1 MGAADVVPGVSGG
14 TIAFITGIY
23 DELIESIRACNLHAL
38 KLCHREG
45 VAAAWQYIHGNFLLS
60 LLLGIAVSV
69 FSLARLVSHALEFY
83 PIPLFS
89 LFFGLILASALV
101 VFRHIP
107 RRQLGHYAWL
117 LLGCGFALFLGELRP
132 AEIPVNQLTVF
143 LAGSVAICA
152 MILPGISG
160 SFILLL
166 LGMYT
171 PVIHAIKTLDFSL
184 LTFFAVGCGCGLL
197 LFVRFLSWLMHRH
210 REPLLACLSGI
221 LLGSLSIIWPWKIPS
236 DDVLS
241 TNTSPWHYAEILG
254 SPLLIPAVLL
264 ALVGSVLV
272 LVLEKQGQNGEV
284 S

>member
-38 KLCHREG
+38 RLWRSEG
-45 VAAAWQYIHGNFLLS
+45 VSVAWQYIHGNFLLS
-60 LLLGIAVSV
+60 LLLGIAVSI
-69 FSLARLVSHALEFY
+69 FSLARLVSYALEFY

-89 LFFGLILASALV
+89 LFFGLVLASALV

-107 RRQLGHYAWL
+107 QRQPGHYLWL
-117 LLGCGFALFLGELRP
+117 ILGCGFALFLGELRP
-132 AEIPVNQLTVF
+132 AEMQVNQLTVF
-143 LAGSVAICA
+143 LAGSIAICA

-184 LTFFAVGCGCGLL
+184 LAFFAAGCGCGLL

-236 DDVLS
+236 GTALN
-241 TNTSPWHYAEILG
+241 TNSSPWQYADILG
-254 SPLLIPAVLL
+254 SPMLGPAVLL
-264 ALVGSVLV
+264 ALGGALLV
-272 LVLEKQGQNGEV
+272 LLVEKQGRNGAV